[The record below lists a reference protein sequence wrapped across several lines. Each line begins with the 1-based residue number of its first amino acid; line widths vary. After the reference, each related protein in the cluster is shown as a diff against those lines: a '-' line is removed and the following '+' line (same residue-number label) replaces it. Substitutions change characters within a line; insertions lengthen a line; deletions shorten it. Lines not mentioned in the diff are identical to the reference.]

1 MNDRYLFRG
10 KRADNG
16 KYVVGYYIEAEKRD
30 KTGVEYLIIERDADG
45 SSHLIIPESVGQCTG
60 LKDKNGKLIFE
71 GDIFKYTSI
80 ASNEKITYGV
90 VKYRTTYEQY
100 RGHNP
105 CGYVIYWQDN
115 STRRTLRQ
123 DLPFWCCSLSNA
135 ELCGNIHDNP
145 ELLR

>member
-71 GDIFKYTSI
+71 GDICEYGDSVGIIGYCESDAMFTF
-80 ASNEKITYGV
+80 TYD
-90 VKYRTTYEQY
+90 E
-100 RGHNP
+100 
-105 CGYVIYWQDN
+105 
-115 STRRTLRQ
+115 
-123 DLPFWCCSLSNA
+123 
-135 ELCGNIHDNP
+135 NIQTDFTV
-145 ELLR
+145 